1 MRAPRAPG
9 LAAPAACE
17 RAAGAGGGP
26 LYLLCACAG
35 AGWALC
41 LRCRCVRRA
50 CFSGRFGA
58 LLRGVGVPLRGWPC
72 SSQRPG
78 LCGGSWSGPC
88 APALRGSCG
97 NVFLQI
103 RGVCAAQGG
112 GGGSLGAKPDWRRRC
127 TQVCSIGSLFP
138 CQCTSGY
145 HGECFLGQFVI
156 TRVQGLVGCSWG
168 NTAYRDRNAN
178 AESTKLSAI
187 ASS

>member
-9 LAAPAACE
+9 IAAPAAYK
-17 RAAGAGGGP
+17 RAGGAP
-26 LYLLCACAG
+26 LSAFCARARG
-35 AGWALC
+35 RSVVLC
-41 LRCRCVRRA
+41 LPRRCLGRA
-50 CFSGRFGA
+50 CFSGRHGA

-78 LCGGSWSGPC
+78 LFCGRRRGPC

-112 GGGSLGAKPDWRRRC
+112 GEGRLGAKPDSCRSC
-127 TQVCSIGSLFP
+127 TQACSIGSLFL
-138 CQCTSGY
+138 CQCTSRY
-145 HGECFLGQFVI
+145 HGECFPGQFVI
-156 TRVQGLVGCSWG
+156 TRVQGLVGCFWG
-168 NTAYRDRNAN
+168 SAAYRDRNAN
-178 AESTKLSAI
+178 AESTKLSAT